1 MLFRLNLLVVTLC
14 FVMNR
19 QYQFYYYVPLVS
31 FWFMVIYITMAVWPQ
46 ASEKI
51 AEGKFSLFYHR
62 KQKFNGANM
71 GAVWMDLDPLVGLF
85 AFTQSYGPK

>member
-1 MLFRLNLLVVTLC
+1 MLFRMNLLVVTLC

-51 AEGKFSLFYHR
+51 AEGKFSRY
-62 KQKFNGANM
+62 
-71 GAVWMDLDPLVGLF
+71 
-85 AFTQSYGPK
+85 FTAENKV